1 MSDEQGRECSFSP
14 GCQCHVLCVTVTHQG
29 LVRPPKPQR
38 SWDLEGPAWRF
49 SVGLLRPQS
58 VEGTALKWE
67 SARVAGRPPA
77 APTLPAADLG
87 LRPGCLPPGRSQQ
100 ASPERLTRERKS
112 LPKTGA
118 AFSVSEHRHSCP
130 GRWTHAQPGME
141 VGQDHPGRED
151 GAPGSPHTT
160 AQSTE
165 TLAGSRT
172 SLERHLINIIHN
184 EAF

>member
-1 MSDEQGRECSFSP
+1 MQLFTWMSVPRTLRNSHPP
-14 GCQCHVLCVTVTHQG
+14 GPSETPQTSAFLGSGGACLALLCG
-29 LVRPPKPQR
+29 
-38 SWDLEGPAWRF
+38 
-49 SVGLLRPQS
+49 
-58 VEGTALKWE
+58 
-67 SARVAGRPPA
+67 PPA
-77 APTLPAADLG
+77 AAVSRGDGSQVGVGSGGRLAPSCSHAASSG
-87 LRPGCLPPGRSQQ
+87 SWAAPGPPPPGRSQQ

-130 GRWTHAQPGME
+130 GPWTHAQPGME

-165 TLAGSRT
+165 TLAGLRT